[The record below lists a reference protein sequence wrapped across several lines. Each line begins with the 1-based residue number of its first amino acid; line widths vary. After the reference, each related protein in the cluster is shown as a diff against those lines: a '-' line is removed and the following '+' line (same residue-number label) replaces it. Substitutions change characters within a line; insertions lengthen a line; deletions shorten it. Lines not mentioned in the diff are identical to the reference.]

1 MILDLEKYMGGQKMF
16 EEILFIPVSVFV
28 WWCLWYVLDEL
39 LYNELKRWKRILI
52 RRYKKYIKEINKRRR
67 INKRRKVNKKGQ
79 I

>member
-1 MILDLEKYMGGQKMF
+1 MGGQKMF